1 MKRAPQAV
9 HGPCRDQVEVLPC
22 HTLEHPVER
31 RALLTAVLP
40 ADSVVLEQVYH
51 HPAVALC
58 DGFELTGQTPA
69 IALTAY
75 GRPEDRVRSLS
86 AGYNRHVVK
95 PVDPAKLGVVV
106 STLAARSLE
115 PQNPRQFLHASVEE
129 RWRLR
134 KKR

>member
-1 MKRAPQAV
+1 
-9 HGPCRDQVEVLPC
+9 
-22 HTLEHPVER
+22 
-31 RALLTAVLP
+31 
-40 ADSVVLEQVYH
+40 VVQVYH